1 MSGYN
6 QNCIISPMP
15 QVSAATAA
23 HSGPY
28 TIKSS
33 DSYQGA
39 LVVISG
45 LAAETVAVQIS
56 PDGTRG
62 RNPAFDV
69 TPAALVT
76 GLITERGVCSA
87 NADAMAQ
94 MFGDLKN
101 AALERRRDG

>member
-45 LAAETVAVQIS
+45 LAAETVAVQRRPRGG
-56 PDGTRG
+56 PDPHR
-62 RNPAFDV
+62 RP
-69 TPAALVT
+69 
-76 GLITERGVCSA
+76 ERGESSA
-87 NADAMAQ
+87 RPVP
-94 MFGDLKN
+94 G
-101 AALERRRDG
+101 

>member
-56 PDGTRG
+56 PDGVVDLRG
-62 RNPAFDV
+62 AVAYKFV
-69 TPAALVT
+69 KSGAADT
-76 GLITERGVCSA
+76 AIISHSNFRYS
-87 NADAMAQ
+87 
-94 MFGDLKN
+94 
-101 AALERRRDG
+101 